1 MHPALLY
8 NPEMPSLRLV
18 MLTFLLLN
26 FNPYCSELNAQTPK
40 QKSLN
45 KLIDI
50 IIDPK
55 ETENLRRDLL
65 LKIQSGLALTNNSI
79 FEELLQE
86 VQGDKSDLIRK
97 YQTVETQ
104 MNHQIVKSFSKHINM
119 TKVVRDIN
127 LQIYAEHYTRSEIDN
142 LIKFY
147 SSPLGKKFLRV
158 SKTMIQQTQILS
170 AEILVKLSV
179 KVTDEVQE
187 FMQSEIGKLI
197 KDDLA
202 KDWDQ

>member
-1 MHPALLY
+1 
-8 NPEMPSLRLV
+8 MPSLSSVLLAF
-18 MLTFLLLN
+18 MLLN
-26 FNPYCSELNAQTPK
+26 FNTCCADFDNQTPK
-40 QKSLN
+40 QKSLQ

-104 MNHQIVKSFSKHINM
+104 MNDRIVKSFSKHINM

-127 LQIYAEHYTRSEIDN
+127 LQIYAEHYTRSEIDD

-187 FMQSEIGKLI
+187 FMQLEIGKLI
-197 KDDLA
+197 QDDLA

>member
-1 MHPALLY
+1 M
-8 NPEMPSLRLV
+8 LRFNLV
-18 MLTFLLLN
+18 VLTLTLIN
-26 FNPYCSELNAQTPK
+26 FATYGSDSTPQTPK
-40 QKSLN
+40 QKSVN

-55 ETENLRRDLL
+55 DTENLRRDLL
-65 LKIQSGLALTNNSI
+65 LKIQSGLALTNSSI

-86 VQGDKSDLIRK
+86 VHGDKSDLIRK
-97 YQTVETQ
+97 YHKIETQ
-104 MNHQIVKSFSKHINM
+104 MNLQIVKSFSKHVNM

-127 LQIYAEHYTRSEIDN
+127 YKIYSDHYTRSEIDN

-147 SSPLGKKFLRV
+147 SSRLGRKFLRV

-170 AEILVKLSV
+170 AEALVKLSV

-197 KDDLA
+197 KEDLD